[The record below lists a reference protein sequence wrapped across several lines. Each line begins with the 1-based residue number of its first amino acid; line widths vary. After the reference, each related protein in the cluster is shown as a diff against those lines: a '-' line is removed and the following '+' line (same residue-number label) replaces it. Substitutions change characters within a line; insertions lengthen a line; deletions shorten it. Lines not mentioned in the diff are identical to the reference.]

1 VSVWPLLPLPYAD
14 SSSLRDYW
22 GSLVGEENSNQSI
35 FEIIY
40 YRVAEVITQLP
51 TAQIR
56 HKAATTAL
64 LKKLSHVRAVVLQ
77 ECRAFHESSSEPGN
91 DQPIIDTDP
100 SSNTNE
106 DGDLRVLLQ
115 RRRLLFLF
123 VKDLSSGVS
132 GEALSAK
139 SERDCSVG
147 LFKARARLEGV
158 SWRWQYLSWVFV
170 LLLNGG
176 LLFYVYLFALRQTH
190 SRQSAWFHS
199 FVMWLLFE
207 VIVSSTG
214 LVLLTH
220 LFVPFF
226 VMADVSRLKERVL
239 GDLIKLRKVLLGAL
253 RDIEEGVAGGRAA
266 EGDGF
271 KSFNAAK
278 YLFPSWQL
286 ACLFP
291 ELPESKLIMLFSTPW
306 PMRKF
311 GETGGAVSA
320 EYEQA
325 VILTALSRILLF
337 FLGSLLR
344 FHTLVQDILLQ
355 TICNSGLGFIVLG
368 MVHLFVIHPALPATV
383 GVLLLLVL
391 YGLLRVFSGKGGLA
405 LLSSTPEGPLTCAP
419 PLAGQPA
426 IVSSEEPSN
435 PRSPLSIP
443 TLTGPLAPPP
453 GQSLRYSPPSE
464 MPFVPS
470 VDERVAV
477 SGAGVDDETN
487 QAPRAGEEIPVWS
500 NENEEVVEMASFRE
514 SSSSSDSR
522 CSGSSGSSGSDD
534 SKESSD
540 SSVEWDTQGPE
551 IVA

>member
-1 VSVWPLLPLPYAD
+1 
-14 SSSLRDYW
+14 
-22 GSLVGEENSNQSI
+22 
-35 FEIIY
+35 
-40 YRVAEVITQLP
+40 
-51 TAQIR
+51 
-56 HKAATTAL
+56 
-64 LKKLSHVRAVVLQ
+64 
-77 ECRAFHESSSEPGN
+77 
-91 DQPIIDTDP
+91 
-100 SSNTNE
+100 
-106 DGDLRVLLQ
+106 
-115 RRRLLFLF
+115 
-123 VKDLSSGVS
+123 
-132 GEALSAK
+132 
-139 SERDCSVG
+139 
-147 LFKARARLEGV
+147 
-158 SWRWQYLSWVFV
+158 
-170 LLLNGG
+170 
-176 LLFYVYLFALRQTH
+176 
-190 SRQSAWFHS
+190 
-199 FVMWLLFE
+199 
-207 VIVSSTG
+207 
-214 LVLLTH
+214 
-220 LFVPFF
+220 
-226 VMADVSRLKERVL
+226 
-239 GDLIKLRKVLLGAL
+239 
-253 RDIEEGVAGGRAA
+253 
-266 EGDGF
+266 
-271 KSFNAAK
+271 
-278 YLFPSWQL
+278 
-286 ACLFP
+286 
-291 ELPESKLIMLFSTPW
+291 
-306 PMRKF
+306 
-311 GETGGAVSA
+311 
-320 EYEQA
+320 
-325 VILTALSRILLF
+325 LTALSRILLF

-344 FHTLVQDILLQ
+344 FHALVQDILLQ

-470 VDERVAV
+470 VDERVTV